1 MAACGWRSSR
11 NGSAALAAR
20 VGDWRG
26 VLAALVLTASSPAA
40 AQDAWTACARAI
52 TAAERGSGI
61 PPGLMLAIARVESG
75 RARRRS
81 GANANRPGGGV
92 SPWPFAINAD
102 GSGRFPETR
111 EAAVTEVEGLRARGI
126 ASVDVGCMQVNL
138 FHHPDA
144 FPSLEAAF
152 DPAINVAYAAR
163 FLRELRARTGNW
175 AEAVAQYH
183 SSEPGRGLA
192 YHSRVT
198 VSRVAGG
205 VALGPARN
213 LAGLC
218 AAGLRPRMV
227 VAPNGRARVA
237 CGR

>member
-1 MAACGWRSSR
+1 MLAEWRWLLVAVLS
-11 NGSAALAAR
+11 LAA
-20 VGDWRG
+20 
-26 VLAALVLTASSPAA
+26 APAA
-40 AQDAWTACARAI
+40 AQDVWGACARAI

-75 RARRRS
+75 RARPRS
-81 GANANRPGGGV
+81 GENANRPGGGV

-111 EAAVTEVEGLRARGI
+111 EAAVAEVEGLRARGI
-126 ASVDVGCMQVNL
+126 NSVDVGCMQVNL

-152 DPAINVAYAAR
+152 DPPTNVAYAAR

-205 VALGPARN
+205 VALGGARN
-213 LAGLC
+213 LAALC
-218 AAGLRPRMV
+218 AAGLRPRVV
-227 VAPNGRARVA
+227 VAPNGRSRVA

>member
-1 MAACGWRSSR
+1 MAEWR
-11 NGSAALAAR
+11 GFLVAVLLLAA
-20 VGDWRG
+20 G
-26 VLAALVLTASSPAA
+26 PAH
-40 AQDAWTACARAI
+40 AQDLWGACARAI

-75 RARRRS
+75 RARPRS
-81 GANANRPGGGV
+81 GDNANRPGGV

-111 EAAVTEVEGLRARGI
+111 VAAVAEVEGLRARGI
-126 ASVDVGCMQVNL
+126 NSVDVGCMQVNL
-138 FHHPDA
+138 YFHPDA

-152 DPAINVAYAAR
+152 DPATNVAYAAR

-198 VSRVAGG
+198 VSRVTGG
-205 VALGPARN
+205 VALGAARN

-218 AAGLRPRMV
+218 ASGLRPRVV
-227 VAPNGRARVA
+227 VAPNGRSRVA